1 MEDRSSGLIYRGHDQ
16 PLEKVA
22 LTSSGLELRL
32 ISSGDGTEIIHHRLT
47 AGSRWAL
54 SPADGWEAL
63 EFMYMLSGT
72 LVWQSPLGNRV
83 LQRGDSISAQPV
95 RSETIFVA
103 QTECEFLYVASQ
115 PVFYHYSENAKELMR
130 LAIDIEQK
138 DGYTA
143 DHCYNIMKLSMMLGE
158 SMGLTPT
165 QLVDLNYGSFF
176 HDVGKTKVPESIL
189 GKPGK
194 LTSEEYDIMKTHTTE
209 GRKILSD
216 TGLTNLRAAG
226 LIVERHHERFD
237 GSGYPYRMKGGE
249 IDIGSAIVAVVDSY
263 DAITAKRVY
272 KEAMPKEEAL
282 AELERSR
289 DKYHPEV
296 MDAFFK
302 LAEQL

>member
-1 MEDRSSGLIYRGHDQ
+1 MT
-16 PLEKVA
+16 
-22 LTSSGLELRL
+22 LTNSGLELML
-32 ISSGDGTEIIHHRLT
+32 ISSGDGTEVIHHRLT

-63 EFMYMLSGT
+63 EFVYVLSGS
-72 LVWQSPLGNRV
+72 LMWQSPLGNRV

-95 RSETIFVA
+95 KREAIFVA

-130 LAIDIEQK
+130 LAVDIEQK

-143 DHCYNIMKLSMMLGE
+143 DHCYNIMKLSMMVGE
-158 SMGLTPT
+158 SMGLSPT
-165 QLVDLNYGSFF
+165 QLMDLNYGSFF
-176 HDVGKTKVPESIL
+176 HDIGKTKVPESIL

-194 LTSEEYDIMKTHTTE
+194 LTNEEYEIMKMHTTE
-209 GRKILSD
+209 GREILRA
-216 TGLTNLRAAG
+216 TGLSNLETAG
-226 LIVERHHERFD
+226 IIVEQHHERFD
-237 GSGYPYRMKGGE
+237 GSGYPFRLKGGDTH
-249 IDIGSAIVAVVDSY
+249 ICSSIVAVVDSY

-272 KEAMPKEEAL
+272 KEAVPKEDAL

-289 DKYHPEV
+289 DKYHPDV
-296 MDAFFK
+296 MAAFFK